1 MQIPKTARI
10 DSPVEFLKH
19 VAIVFRVARPSITR
33 KGLKQ
38 TRNLSSSRI
47 PTTEG
52 RLHVPVRVLDGDRYK
67 NAF

>member
-1 MQIPKTARI
+1 MTAQI
-10 DSPVEFLKH
+10 DSPVEFFEH
-19 VAIVFRVARPSITR
+19 VAVVFRVARPSITR

-38 TRNLSSSRI
+38 TRNLSSSCI
-47 PTTEG
+47 PTAEG